1 MLKQNRILH
10 HMEIRPFS
18 IRTIGLDI
26 LHLIY
31 PEKCLSCDIELAV
44 SEKHIC
50 SLCNSQLTESN
61 FHLFEEATQMDQ
73 LFWGRTKIESTY
85 AHLLFEKEKSS
96 QNILFSLKY
105 RNATAIG
112 DYFGKIIG
120 QRLKDLPKF
129 NTVDVVIPVPLHP
142 KKEFLRGY
150 NQSDHLARA
159 IASEMKTNFDK
170 KTIRRVR
177 HNETQT
183 RKNRFQR
190 WDNVQ
195 GLFSIGS
202 KVKSFQHIMLVD
214 DVITTGSTIDSLATT
229 IRKTHPNVKISVVT
243 LAIA

>member
-1 MLKQNRILH
+1 
-10 HMEIRPFS
+10 MEIRPFS
-18 IRTIGLDI
+18 IRSIGHDL
-26 LHLIY
+26 LHLLY
-31 PEKCLSCDIELAV
+31 PEKCLSCDTELAI
-44 SEKHIC
+44 SEKNIC
-50 SLCNSQLTESN
+50 SLCNAQLTESN
-61 FHLFEEATQMDQ
+61 YDLFQEATQMDQ
-73 LFWGRTKIESTY
+73 LFWGRTPIESTY

-112 DYFGKIIG
+112 EYFGQVIG

-129 NTVDVVIPVPLHP
+129 NSVDAVIPVPLHP

-159 IASEMKTNFDK
+159 IASAMSTSYDK
-170 KTIRRVR
+170 KTVRRIR

-202 KVKSFQHIMLVD
+202 NIKKYKHIMLVD
-214 DVITTGSTIDSLATT
+214 DVITTGSTIDSLATS
-229 IRKTHPNVKISVVT
+229 IRKAHPNVKISVVT